1 MPKYIVLGK
10 FTAEGIKNIKDSPKR
25 LEAANKLAEH
35 EGFEV
40 PFGVVFYGSS
50 WSVSVEVCPEGG
62 LDGG

>member
-1 MPKYIVLGK
+1 MIYHKRERLG
-10 FTAEGIKNIKDSPKR
+10 ER
-25 LEAANKLAEH
+25 EEAALGVEH
-35 EGFEV
+35 VGFEV